1 MFMCDKFRMDAYK
14 ARGITS
20 HYDTLC
26 TDDCTK
32 NSRTGS
38 YCEHFYLLI
47 QNEFDR
53 TYAHLGVPVVEGPTA
68 VLKTEVQNITERINM
83 IGAERIM
90 DCAFEISLILS
101 GISEDG
107 RLNIPSDVLNDIA
120 YSAVLGLFLNNPKD
134 VIEGK
139 MLRALSLIKEMEP
152 GRFNCWYPGYP
163 NEDF

>member
-1 MFMCDKFRMDAYK
+1 
-14 ARGITS
+14 
-20 HYDTLC
+20 
-26 TDDCTK
+26 
-32 NSRTGS
+32 
-38 YCEHFYLLI
+38 
-47 QNEFDR
+47 
-53 TYAHLGVPVVEGPTA
+53 
-68 VLKTEVQNITERINM
+68 M